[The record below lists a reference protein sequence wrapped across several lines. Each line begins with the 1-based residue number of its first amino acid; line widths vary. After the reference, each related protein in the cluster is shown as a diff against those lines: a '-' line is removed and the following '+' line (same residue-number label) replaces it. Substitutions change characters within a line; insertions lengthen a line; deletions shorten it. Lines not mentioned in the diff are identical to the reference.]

1 MPIDVQGPDG
11 QKYQFP
17 DGTDPAVMKQAMA
30 KRYPKPQVN
39 ERDIPFADMAPKK
52 PVDIMGTNIDTLGAK
67 GDGVVDIVG
76 DRFKRQREVGDDFSR
91 RQLSTKANQA
101 GVNARAQAGESL
113 GSNPLVAAMA
123 GPGLEQFGTQAARD
137 VYRGADVMMPDSAA
151 AIRAA
156 NSAGLGIPATV
167 SKDVR
172 QGVAKAG
179 EDQPGASLAGDV
191 AGSILPGEMAFRGT
205 KAAYNATLKP
215 LITRALPSGG
225 SKLAQATR
233 FGVHGAEQAA
243 TWAGQN
249 ALYRSTTGASVDAAA
264 EGRAAT
270 WDERMEGA
278 RAGATDPVNI
288 AGPAAGIGL
297 SRTMRFLKTGGRT
310 SVPQDRS
317 DFVAGLGG
325 RAPGSGTILNAE
337 QFGDIDPL
345 AEKQLVRLL
354 EGAGYKSD
362 DIAAALGA
370 FENASQGV
378 VDDALLPMR
387 LKDVFVEHLGDNAAG
402 PIDGFLKGAGNST
415 GAPSETIVRQGVD
428 ADRRA
433 FSQFVNDSAQNRF
446 GAGSR
451 FDNLNA
457 ANEELATIGGKYE
470 ELFQPGAVVASPE
483 DMTAL
488 QRVVDFYAG
497 DPKVMQYVRAQAS
510 ASQMTPEEYIAQDP
524 RRAAHLMQQVAREIV
539 DAERAS
545 ASPSGTVINAYSRV
559 RSNLL
564 DPLEAA
570 TPGYR
575 QVREEFGD
583 EYGMKQALTFAGRFF
598 TKAEDDIAVGLLADE
613 FAAMTPAQQDAAKLA
628 VRDEALKFANRRTEG
643 GSPRLTKIGNEPSL
657 AAIERVFGQ
666 DGAEFA
672 NDIRVLVKPETGRIP
687 RNEFISTVGP
697 NTMNKQQGREAA
709 ERAVSNPLTRRIGGM
724 LENMGGDAAIMGA
737 TGFFSPVM
745 TGRAVLRGA
754 GNALARGRQGK
765 IDNLTDL
772 LMRDAGARPRA
783 PMSGDGPVPTSGAA
797 PSGAISEGVQTPAP
811 NALAQTSA
819 PAGPVRG
826 AGWTGTR
833 PRGFNDDLERGT
845 DAFSDPRLNA
855 DQNKIAE
862 MAKNGYSNAEI
873 GEEMGK
879 LPQTV
884 AVRISQ
890 LRRKGIDIPAGRAIR
905 PVTPER
911 VQMEKLINEGLSN
924 AQIAK
929 RTGKSSAHVGVIRN
943 RLKTTGPAHA
953 GFEGAKGDL
962 ASGAVG
968 SSYGYTQGDTPEEK
982 NANAAMGFVSGIAA
996 KRAGGAVVRRG
1007 SAMTNAL
1014 APKGPVRG
1022 AGLIG
1027 NTPKRGAKRLGRGL
1041 DDLTNEPGPAKPALP
1056 DDLPRRTVEPPAQG
1070 RPDPTLS
1077 RERTSKDDKAFYD
1090 SLSAPERDH
1099 ARAVGPIG
1107 KMGKEPPPPGFV
1119 VTASLLTALG
1129 GAGGVSA
1136 YLGSRPV
1143 EPNFAQNR
1151 SKVMSELAKAPDSAT
1166 WQNRAR
1172 QFDAFVKSDTARQ
1185 TDLEG
1190 VDKRLLN
1197 ARRKAVREASDA
1209 FATAGDR
1216 AELTAAID
1224 RVEALD
1230 YAIDVS
1236 LGNAEPFDEAPPMA
1250 RPPSLK
1256 PVPNALAGPPPMT
1269 RNSQGQFVRPM
1280 TNRERQE
1287 AAR

>member
-1 MPIDVQGPDG
+1 MVTLKQDG
-11 QKYQFP
+11 SPLPEGMTQDYVDAIKHALKRGLDANQIE
-17 DGTDPAVMKQAMA
+17 AVMKAYHYGGYGSVDEALGLLSNSSKVEGLNVALANIPGDAQGAWRDFFEA
-30 KRYPKPQVN
+30 YRTGSPEVIQRYLSRATGVEADDYAGFVKGL
-39 ERDIPFADMAPKK
+39 ERKKVSEASPLYEASASK
-52 PVDIMGTNIDTLGAK
+52 PVSPETWDNQILPAILRF
-67 GDGVVDIVG
+67 DGGPKAI
-76 DRFKRQREVGDDFSR
+76 RE
-91 RQLSTKANQA
+91 A
-101 GVNARAQAGESL
+101 AGEVASGQHPGSL
-113 GSNPLVAAMA
+113 EAASELHRLA
-123 GPGLEQFGTQAARD
+123 DQVEAIHKQAAD
-137 VYRGADVMMPDSAA
+137 VGFAGGLLPSGHIAELSQQVGSAVA
-151 AIRAA
+151 R
-156 NSAGLGIPATV
+156 PKQV
-167 SKDVR
+167 S
-172 QGVAKAG
+172 
-179 EDQPGASLAGDV
+179 
-191 AGSILPGEMAFRGT
+191 
-205 KAAYNATLKP
+205 
-215 LITRALPSGG
+215 TRALIELD
-225 SKLAQATR
+225 K
-233 FGVHGAEQAA
+233 F
-243 TWAGQN
+243 
-249 ALYRSTTGASVDAAA
+249 
-264 EGRAAT
+264 
-270 WDERMEGA
+270 
-278 RAGATDPVNI
+278 
-288 AGPAAGIGL
+288 
-297 SRTMRFLKTGGRT
+297 
-310 SVPQDRS
+310 
-317 DFVAGLGG
+317 LGG
-325 RAPGSGTILNAE
+325 RAKSISKDRPELAGKYRNTSAEIRGTGRTSGLDPETGYNEGRAVSRSYKTAIQAAESGSKAFANGKSLRTLVDDIKLQIDGEMDDLGKAALLMGWMRSAEDAIESSGGSAQVINRLYGSANQRKKMLAMIPTAKSKGLPGAQGDQTKRINALGGGKITSGGEKLDLPSIFDRQRKVLNAE
-337 QFGDIDPL
+337 
-345 AEKQLVRLL
+345 KR
-354 EGAGYKSD
+354 
-362 DIAAALGA
+362 
-370 FENASQGV
+370 
-378 VDDALLPMR
+378 
-387 LKDVFVEHLGDNAAG
+387 
-402 PIDGFLKGAGNST
+402 
-415 GAPSETIVRQGVD
+415 
-428 ADRRA
+428 
-433 FSQFVNDSAQNRF
+433 
-446 GAGSR
+446 
-451 FDNLNA
+451 
-457 ANEELATIGGKYE
+457 
-470 ELFQPGAVVASPE
+470 
-483 DMTAL
+483 MT
-488 QRVVDFYAG
+488 
-497 DPKVMQYVRAQAS
+497 
-510 ASQMTPEEYIAQDP
+510 
-524 RRAAHLMQQVAREIV
+524 
-539 DAERAS
+539 
-545 ASPSGTVINAYSRV
+545 
-559 RSNLL
+559 
-564 DPLEAA
+564 
-570 TPGYR
+570 
-575 QVREEFGD
+575 
-583 EYGMKQALTFAGRFF
+583 
-598 TKAEDDIAVGLLADE
+598 
-613 FAAMTPAQQDAAKLA
+613 
-628 VRDEALKFANRRTEG
+628 G
-643 GSPRLTKIGNEPSL
+643 GSPTAGK
-657 AAIERVFGQ
+657 AAAVFGESEVTRFI
-666 DGAEFA
+666 DGVFDVVLNPVGSAKTLTRKVTHAIAKPPVYKEGINRELGNIMTTTGKQGIEKRLA
-672 NDIRVLVKPETGRIP
+672 DIRKVQGMNAPRGGR
-687 RNEFISTVGP
+687 
-697 NTMNKQQGREAA
+697 
-709 ERAVSNPLTRRIGGM
+709 
-724 LENMGGDAAIMGA
+724 
-737 TGFFSPVM
+737 
-745 TGRAVLRGA
+745 
-754 GNALARGRQGK
+754 
-765 IDNLTDL
+765 
-772 LMRDAGARPRA
+772 
-783 PMSGDGPVPTSGAA
+783 
-797 PSGAISEGVQTPAP
+797 AP
-811 NALAQTSA
+811 NALAPKGPVRGAGFTGKRPTPKNDGGTMTAKGVKYTAKPTTVNDSYQGEIFAYKELVGQDGRPIAAADINILGGEISIRDIVTRADSKRQGLATSLVEEIQA
-819 PAGPVRG
+819 EYPGKTITLTGTTDDGEKFFGASFDIGKNGEVRPKNPVRG

-953 GFEGAKGDL
+953 GFEGAKSDL

-1022 AGLIG
+1022 AGFSG
-1027 NTPKRGAKRLGRGL
+1027 NTPKPGSGRLGRGL
-1041 DDLTNEPGPAKPALP
+1041 NDLLNEPGPARPARP

-1151 SKVMSELAKAPDSAT
+1151 SRVMSELAKAPDSAT

>member
-52 PVDIMGTNIDTLGAK
+52 PVDIMSAGLNSEQSPGLNDYLSETAQKRPDGGIRSAGDALLFNVGNIATFGQMRKAGNEAYAGTVNENYGDNALRTGNEQYPNASLIGRGMGFAYPAGGPSATVTKAAESLATKAGLAMTK
-67 GDGVVDIVG
+67 GSGVGSRMTRYGTRSAIGSPVVAA
-76 DRFKRQREVGDDFSR
+76 EVGAFNA
-91 RQLSTKANQA
+91 LSEAPNQA
-101 GVNARAQAGESL
+101 FMEGRDVTVGEVVGEFGKAMVNPTNYL
-113 GSNPLVAAMA
+113 L
-123 GPGLEQFGTQAARD
+123 GPGL
-137 VYRGADVMMPDSAA
+137 
-151 AIRAA
+151 
-156 NSAGLGIPATV
+156 SAGARLLKGAATGTATLKNVEESVFRGGGPVPKSGNIERSIGDVLDMDIAGGVDPAAFKLTERILKSSGLTPEDIV
-167 SKDVR
+167 LVNK
-172 QGVAKAG
+172 KAG
-179 EDQPGASLAGDV
+179 EFVKAAPDGAAGRLTLGQVYSDVLYEIGKPQASANILKVMRERANTTKPKDSSPSIVGEAVKDLRGSQVGFLDDSFSANLGSGSRSATDDVLDATEQALSGEYKAIFAPGASIPPPGSLDDLATSMNFWRNDKEIMGDAAKIARRAGRDAGVPFEDALPYYMQKDPRQAAHWMQSAAGQLAREEKAKAAPSTGLINYYEGIVSELAGAV
-191 AGSILPGEMAFRGT
+191 
-205 KAAYNATLKP
+205 
-215 LITRALPSGG
+215 
-225 SKLAQATR
+225 
-233 FGVHGAEQAA
+233 
-243 TWAGQN
+243 
-249 ALYRSTTGASVDAAA
+249 
-264 EGRAAT
+264 
-270 WDERMEGA
+270 
-278 RAGATDPVNI
+278 
-288 AGPAAGIGL
+288 
-297 SRTMRFLKTGGRT
+297 
-310 SVPQDRS
+310 
-317 DFVAGLGG
+317 
-325 RAPGSGTILNAE
+325 
-337 QFGDIDPL
+337 
-345 AEKQLVRLL
+345 EK
-354 EGAGYKSD
+354 
-362 DIAAALGA
+362 
-370 FENASQGV
+370 
-378 VDDALLPMR
+378 
-387 LKDVFVEHLGDNAAG
+387 
-402 PIDGFLKGAGNST
+402 
-415 GAPSETIVRQGVD
+415 
-428 ADRRA
+428 
-433 FSQFVNDSAQNRF
+433 
-446 GAGSR
+446 
-451 FDNLNA
+451 
-457 ANEELATIGGKYE
+457 
-470 ELFQPGAVVASPE
+470 
-483 DMTAL
+483 
-488 QRVVDFYAG
+488 
-497 DPKVMQYVRAQAS
+497 
-510 ASQMTPEEYIAQDP
+510 
-524 RRAAHLMQQVAREIV
+524 
-539 DAERAS
+539 
-545 ASPSGTVINAYSRV
+545 
-559 RSNLL
+559 
-564 DPLEAA
+564 A
-570 TPGYR
+570 TPGYGQIR
-575 QVREEFGD
+575 QNYAINEGLRTATGFGD
-583 EYGMKQALTFAGRFF
+583 RFIATARNPANRDTFIKEFE
-598 TKAEDDIAVGLLADE
+598 KLSPAE
-613 FAAMTPAQQDAAKLA
+613 Q
-628 VRDEALKFANRRTEG
+628 DEALISIKNALRSPMQG
-643 GSPRLTKIGNEPSL
+643 SKPGSPARTSSIDNIGTLATLERLGPKGKAVADDIRAITDENAYLNAVDSGNPARQSATFSNADASANAPGLYNGAIANKLDGSSLPGSMMADMALSAVSGQPFGWITAGNVARQGIAGVFKPGTKDLEALTKFMMSRPS
-657 AAIERVFGQ
+657 GGK
-666 DGAEFA
+666 GA
-672 NDIRVLVKPETGRIP
+672 VKP
-687 RNEFISTVGP
+687 
-697 NTMNKQQGREAA
+697 
-709 ERAVSNPLTRRIGGM
+709 
-724 LENMGGDAAIMGA
+724 
-737 TGFFSPVM
+737 
-745 TGRAVLRGA
+745 GA
-754 GNALARGRQGK
+754 GIPTPPPAAPAANALATQ
-765 IDNLTDL
+765 
-772 LMRDAGARPRA
+772 P
-783 PMSGDGPVPTSGAA
+783 PP
-797 PSGAISEGVQTPAP
+797 
-811 NALAQTSA
+811 
-819 PAGPVRG
+819 PAGPIRG

-953 GFEGAKGDL
+953 GFEGAKSDL

-1022 AGLIG
+1022 AGFIG

-1250 RPPSLK
+1250 SPPSLK

>member
-1 MPIDVQGPDG
+1 MRGTVAQMLGDVRSRPGLLNNKNGKTIDMLRRDAQEAGFDVRDDDEFIRLLGDELQGG
-11 QKYQFP
+11 QKTYRIGEAEVWNAYQEYL
-17 DGTDPAVMKQAMA
+17 
-30 KRYPKPQVN
+30 R
-39 ERDIPFADMAPKK
+39 
-52 PVDIMGTNIDTLGAK
+52 
-67 GDGVVDIVG
+67 
-76 DRFKRQREVGDDFSR
+76 
-91 RQLSTKANQA
+91 
-101 GVNARAQAGESL
+101 
-113 GSNPLVAAMA
+113 
-123 GPGLEQFGTQAARD
+123 
-137 VYRGADVMMPDSAA
+137 
-151 AIRAA
+151 
-156 NSAGLGIPATV
+156 
-167 SKDVR
+167 
-172 QGVAKAG
+172 
-179 EDQPGASLAGDV
+179 
-191 AGSILPGEMAFRGT
+191 
-205 KAAYNATLKP
+205 
-215 LITRALPSGG
+215 
-225 SKLAQATR
+225 
-233 FGVHGAEQAA
+233 
-243 TWAGQN
+243 
-249 ALYRSTTGASVDAAA
+249 
-264 EGRAAT
+264 
-270 WDERMEGA
+270 
-278 RAGATDPVNI
+278 
-288 AGPAAGIGL
+288 
-297 SRTMRFLKTGGRT
+297 
-310 SVPQDRS
+310 
-317 DFVAGLGG
+317 
-325 RAPGSGTILNAE
+325 
-337 QFGDIDPL
+337 
-345 AEKQLVRLL
+345 
-354 EGAGYKSD
+354 
-362 DIAAALGA
+362 
-370 FENASQGV
+370 
-378 VDDALLPMR
+378 
-387 LKDVFVEHLGDNAAG
+387 G
-402 PIDGFLKGAGNST
+402 PI
-415 GAPSETIVRQGVD
+415 
-428 ADRRA
+428 
-433 FSQFVNDSAQNRF
+433 
-446 GAGSR
+446 
-451 FDNLNA
+451 
-457 ANEELATIGGKYE
+457 
-470 ELFQPGAVVASPE
+470 
-483 DMTAL
+483 
-488 QRVVDFYAG
+488 
-497 DPKVMQYVRAQAS
+497 
-510 ASQMTPEEYIAQDP
+510 
-524 RRAAHLMQQVAREIV
+524 
-539 DAERAS
+539 
-545 ASPSGTVINAYSRV
+545 
-559 RSNLL
+559 
-564 DPLEAA
+564 
-570 TPGYR
+570 
-575 QVREEFGD
+575 
-583 EYGMKQALTFAGRFF
+583 
-598 TKAEDDIAVGLLADE
+598 
-613 FAAMTPAQQDAAKLA
+613 
-628 VRDEALKFANRRTEG
+628 
-643 GSPRLTKIGNEPSL
+643 
-657 AAIERVFGQ
+657 
-666 DGAEFA
+666 
-672 NDIRVLVKPETGRIP
+672 
-687 RNEFISTVGP
+687 
-697 NTMNKQQGREAA
+697 
-709 ERAVSNPLTRRIGGM
+709 
-724 LENMGGDAAIMGA
+724 
-737 TGFFSPVM
+737 
-745 TGRAVLRGA
+745 
-754 GNALARGRQGK
+754 
-765 IDNLTDL
+765 
-772 LMRDAGARPRA
+772 
-783 PMSGDGPVPTSGAA
+783 
-797 PSGAISEGVQTPAP
+797 
-811 NALAQTSA
+811 
-819 PAGPVRG
+819 RG

-996 KRAGGAVVRRG
+996 KRAGGAGVRRG

-1022 AGLIG
+1022 AGFSG
-1027 NTPKRGAKRLGRGL
+1027 NTPKPGSGRLGRGL
-1041 DDLTNEPGPAKPALP
+1041 NDLLNEPGPARPARP

-1136 YLGSRPV
+1136 YLGSIPV